1 MTFNPNPS
9 LTQQIAD
16 FLEREIILGKLKE
29 HERIQ
34 EIKYANLLKV
44 SRNSLREAL
53 IILERRN
60 LIVISPRKGAFVSA
74 LSVLDL
80 QNLIDLIGHLYLL
93 LAKRCAE
100 KWKEDEADALAD
112 AVKTIEQIGKEKD
125 VEKFI
130 NLAVKFPELL
140 FPVVNNSYLETVV
153 RNLQPASA
161 RALYRILSANIAEM
175 KRFMEFLSNVA
186 SGIIERDKK
195 GIEKA
200 VTSYVKELKAQIA
213 IYLKA

>member
-1 MTFNPNPS
+1 MSFNPNPS

-16 FLEREIILGKLKE
+16 FLEREIIIGKLKE

-34 EIKYANLLKV
+34 EIKYSTLLKV

-60 LIVISPRKGAFVSA
+60 LIEISPRKGAFVTS
-74 LSVLDL
+74 LSPDDL
-80 QNLIDLIGHLYLL
+80 QNLIDLIGHLYVL

-100 KWKEDEADALAD
+100 MWKDEDAETLSGAVEAIG
-112 AVKTIEQIGKEKD
+112 KIGKEKD

-130 NLAVKFPELL
+130 SEALKIPELM
-140 FPVVNNSYLETVV
+140 FPIVGNTFLETVV

-161 RALYRILSANIAEM
+161 RALFRILSANTSEM
-175 KRFMEFLSNVA
+175 KGFLNFLIAVVEGVA
-186 SGIIERDKK
+186 ARDKK
-195 GIEKA
+195 AIEKSIS
-200 VTSYVKELKAQIA
+200 SYMKDLKEQIEK
-213 IYLKA
+213 YLKA